1 MVVNDNSSYVSI
13 DLGDIYRL
21 GYTIKSVELLDDGIF
36 AIPGLEVDMVYSSLF
51 HSFFKEL
58 ILVWTVDAREKGVS
72 FSIHCVITAE
82 IVNDCI
88 IV

>member
-1 MVVNDNSSYVSI
+1 MNDNSSYVSI

-72 FSIHCVITAE
+72 FSIHFVITA
-82 IVNDCI
+82 
-88 IV
+88 